1 MMNAKF
7 RIVLFVTLGM
17 SLPCMAD
24 VVAPGILLPKKETHG
39 VSFVPKGV
47 ADIYVLD
54 VVKQGAAVKKGEP
67 VIESD
72 FQTID
77 DFIEDSARAVKARQ
91 LDVMRLKFDLEQQKL
106 VAAKKVKDS
115 ERDLARSIEDQK
127 DFNGKRKAR
136 MLEEEEERV
145 SKALRQLSYK
155 KEELNQLIKMYKDD
169 QVAEDTE
176 EIILKRLKN
185 EVGESEFFVQGAKM
199 ISELNKLR
207 TINRMGED
215 FQSAVDSKKLDLK
228 AVKAQADFDVEAKQ
242 QALTSSEVALKR
254 TQQKYDDFVSDRA
267 MAEFKAPTDGIFIYG
282 GYVGD
287 KWMTNSIAT
296 KLCPG
301 GKLSPY
307 DKIGTIVPPNSELI
321 VQAVLPDASP
331 TPKVGEQ
338 VMIRITNKQVPGKV
352 SVASPIPD
360 SDGKRRIIIIPQV
373 PAADIFAPGLPVQ
386 VTIKDKEL

>member
-1 MMNAKF
+1 MMKLKLPVLLLALSCLSAPCF
-7 RIVLFVTLGM
+7 ADIVAQGM
-17 SLPCMAD
+17 
-24 VVAPGILLPKKETHG
+24 LLPKKETHG
-39 VSFVPKGV
+39 VSFVPKNISE
-47 ADIYVLD
+47 IYVLD
-54 VVKQGAAVKKGEP
+54 VVKQGAAVKKGQP
-67 VIESD
+67 VLAAD
-72 FQTID
+72 FEGVEQLL
-77 DFIEDSARAVKARQ
+77 EDSERTVKARQ

-106 VAAKKVKDS
+106 VSSQKVKES
-115 ERDLARSIEDQK
+115 ERNLQRSIEDRK
-127 DFNGKRKAR
+127 DFNEKRKAR

-145 SKALRQLSYK
+145 GKSLRQLSYK
-155 KEELNQLIKMYKDD
+155 QEELNQLIKMYKDD

-185 EVGESEFFVQGAKM
+185 EVGESEFAVQGAKM

-215 FQSAVDSKKLDLK
+215 YQSAVDARELDLR

-242 QALTSSEVALKR
+242 QALTTAEVVLKR
-254 TQQKYDDFVSDRA
+254 AKRAHDNLVADRS
-267 MAEFKAPTDGIFIYG
+267 MSEFQAPADGIFIYG

-287 KWMTNSIAT
+287 KWMTNTIAP

-301 GKLSPY
+301 GKLSSY
-307 DKIGTIVPPNSELI
+307 DKIGTIVPPDSELI
-321 VQAVLPDASP
+321 VQAILPDASP

-352 SVASPIPD
+352 SVSSPIPD
-360 SDGKRRIIIIPQV
+360 SDGKRRIIVTPQV

-386 VTIKDKEL
+386 VTIRDKEL